1 MKMNKFIFFIIIALI
16 MSMPGFTSEL
26 EKEKRW
32 ADQIVDTLLD
42 GEAVYL
48 ESEGVEFLA
57 IEMPSKADNKIGAI
71 VIHGIGVHPN
81 WGQVVQ
87 PIRVSLAEA
96 GLFTLSIQMP
106 VLPNGSSVKDYKGL
120 MPESALRIKSAIQ
133 YLKKQ
138 GISKIVL
145 IAHSLGTQMASY
157 YLSDAQGKIDKSV
170 VGFVGVSMLET
181 TPEYLTR
188 IALPILD
195 IYGSDDN
202 QKALKSVSKR
212 KNASLHNNNYKQVT
226 VSGANHFFDNKEK
239 DLLVEI
245 KKFISS
251 I

>member
-1 MKMNKFIFFIIIALI
+1 L
-16 MSMPGFTSEL
+16 
-26 EKEKRW
+26 KE
-32 ADQIVDTLLD
+32 
-42 GEAVYL
+42 
-48 ESEGVEFLA
+48 
-57 IEMPSKADNKIGAI
+57 
-71 VIHGIGVHPN
+71 
-81 WGQVVQ
+81 
-87 PIRVSLAEA
+87 
-96 GLFTLSIQMP
+96 
-106 VLPNGSSVKDYKGL
+106 
-120 MPESALRIKSAIQ
+120 
-133 YLKKQ
+133 Q